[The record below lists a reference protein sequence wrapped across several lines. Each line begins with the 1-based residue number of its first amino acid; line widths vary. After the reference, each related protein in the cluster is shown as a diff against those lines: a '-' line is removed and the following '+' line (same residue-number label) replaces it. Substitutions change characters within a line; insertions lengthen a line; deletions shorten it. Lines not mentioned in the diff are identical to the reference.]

1 MKYNVGGEVDTYCG
15 KCKLERTHKIVA
27 VDPDGS
33 IVKVVCATCESY
45 HKYKAPKVVKE
56 RSAKVSKSTKK
67 DKPVQIDFSMIEMM
81 TKSAVPYSVRTLY
94 QIGDVIDHTTFGLGQ
109 VVAIEE
115 DKIDV
120 HFGVGIKKLVHGR
133 N

>member
-1 MKYNVGGEVDTYCG
+1 
-15 KCKLERTHKIVA
+15 
-27 VDPDGS
+27 
-33 IVKVVCATCESY
+33 

-67 DKPVQIDFSMIEMM
+67 DKPAQIDFSMIEMM